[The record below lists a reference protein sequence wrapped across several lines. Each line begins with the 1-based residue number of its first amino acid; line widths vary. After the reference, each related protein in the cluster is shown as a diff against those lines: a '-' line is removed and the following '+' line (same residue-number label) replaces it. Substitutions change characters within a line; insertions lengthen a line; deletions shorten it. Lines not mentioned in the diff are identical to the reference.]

1 MKFSNR
7 YYFEL
12 GKKAWNAE
20 ALRWLKE
27 GSTWTESVTQA
38 NRLVGKNRQDLITIG
53 KTQSKETKC

>member
-27 GSTWTESVTQA
+27 GCTWTESVTQA

-53 KTQSKETKC
+53 KTQSKETEC

>member
-27 GSTWTESVTQA
+27 GCTWNESVTQA

-53 KTQSKETKC
+53 KTQSIE